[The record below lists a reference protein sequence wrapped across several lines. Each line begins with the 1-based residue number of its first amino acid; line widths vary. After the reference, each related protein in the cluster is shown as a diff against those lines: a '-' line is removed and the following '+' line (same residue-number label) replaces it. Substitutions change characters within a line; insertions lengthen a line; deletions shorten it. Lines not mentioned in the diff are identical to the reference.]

1 MGLLFVKKSFK
12 KCHTVFIMM
21 GVTRNP
27 SRDSLKEDFPKVDS
41 HKVDF
46 EVVFPADFLK
56 EDFNKPQKQRINLT
70 DSITHNSKDF
80 HKVDF
85 PKVDSHREADL
96 ADPDFQ
102 ADLANKVLDQ

>member
-1 MGLLFVKKSFK
+1 
-12 KCHTVFIMM
+12 MM
-21 GVTRNP
+21 GVTHNP
-27 SRDSLKEDFPKVDS
+27 SRDFHKVDS

-46 EVVFPADFLK
+46 EVVFPVDFLK
-56 EDFNKPQKQRINLT
+56 EDFNKPQKPRINLT

-85 PKVDSHREADL
+85 PKVDSHREDL

-102 ADLANKVLDQ
+102 ADLANKALDH

>member
-1 MGLLFVKKSFK
+1 
-12 KCHTVFIMM
+12 MM

-27 SRDSLKEDFPKVDS
+27 SRDSHREDSPKVDS

-46 EVVFPADFLK
+46 EVVFPVDFLK

-70 DSITHNSKDF
+70 DSITHNSKDPDFKVDF

-85 PKVDSHREADL
+85 HREDDL